1 MASPRQ
7 SSQNKLTNLIQ
18 RHLRNWRLTWR
29 WKPIA
34 AGGGEGGRVSWVLI
48 CPASYL
54 RHCDK
59 TPTRLQVLPTILF
72 RYENTSR
79 RQQRPSQVLTAGM
92 PAKLTRVRLR
102 RHAGGKDQ
110 RCFLSRRRYVL
121 ICRSSIA
128 GSTRGYVAGTSGAY
142 ENQAL
147 LGLKLM
153 GMCRWPR
160 NSYPIMVY
168 FVAKYRPHL
177 SHFWEN
183 ANYAIPT

>member
-1 MASPRQ
+1 
-7 SSQNKLTNLIQ
+7 
-18 RHLRNWRLTWR
+18 
-29 WKPIA
+29 
-34 AGGGEGGRVSWVLI
+34 
-48 CPASYL
+48 
-54 RHCDK
+54 
-59 TPTRLQVLPTILF
+59 
-72 RYENTSR
+72 
-79 RQQRPSQVLTAGM
+79 M

-142 ENQAL
+142 ENQKL
-147 LGLKLM
+147 IGLKLM

-160 NSYPIMVY
+160 NPYPIMVY

-183 ANYAIPT
+183 AFFAIPTLA

>member
-1 MASPRQ
+1 M
-7 SSQNKLTNLIQ
+7 
-18 RHLRNWRLTWR
+18 
-29 WKPIA
+29 
-34 AGGGEGGRVSWVLI
+34 

-72 RYENTSR
+72 RYENTSS
-79 RQQRPSQVLTAGM
+79 RQQRPSQVLTADM

-128 GSTRGYVAGTSGAY
+128 GSTRGYVAGTSEAY

-160 NSYPIMVY
+160 NPHPIMVY

-177 SHFWEN
+177 SHF
-183 ANYAIPT
+183 

>member
-1 MASPRQ
+1 MR
-7 SSQNKLTNLIQ
+7 T
-18 RHLRNWRLTWR
+18 
-29 WKPIA
+29 
-34 AGGGEGGRVSWVLI
+34 
-48 CPASYL
+48 
-54 RHCDK
+54 
-59 TPTRLQVLPTILF
+59 QVA
-72 RYENTSR
+72 
-79 RQQRPSQVLTAGM
+79 RQQRPSQVLTVAM

-110 RCFLSRRRYVL
+110 RCFLNRRRYVL

-128 GSTRGYVAGTSGAY
+128 GSTRGYVAGTSEAY

-160 NSYPIMVY
+160 NPHPIMVY

-177 SHFWEN
+177 NHFWEN